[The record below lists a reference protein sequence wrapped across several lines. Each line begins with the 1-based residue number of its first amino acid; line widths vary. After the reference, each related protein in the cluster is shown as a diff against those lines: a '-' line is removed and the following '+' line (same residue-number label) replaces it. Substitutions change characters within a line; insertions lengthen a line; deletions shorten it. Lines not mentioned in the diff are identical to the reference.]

1 MVLCYFSPRM
11 TEFGFC
17 VSDRNII
24 LILIQESVLVYKIMR
39 VTHRVFITHESYIFR
54 LLCFSEC
61 AYFPSAGCLPSGIMG
76 CWLSL
81 LSEGWWHV
89 NSVFSQ
95 ADLSWGLCT
104 GISRWQ
110 KYLKKKN
117 SFKLSVLFKY
127 WSVFWRNK
135 TQKHFRSMGYLK
147 LEIDL
152 AYCSQISF

>member
-110 KYLKKKN
+110 KYLKKKTVLN
-117 SFKLSVLFKY
+117 YLFFLSTGLY
-127 WSVFWRNK
+127 SEE
-135 TQKHFRSMGYLK
+135 TKHK
-147 LEIDL
+147 NILEVWAI
-152 AYCSQISF
+152 

>member
-1 MVLCYFSPRM
+1 MKAGTCPQIFGIRSSSDEAKVSNFYKVPQLILSNLVLCYFSPRM

-24 LILIQESVLVYKIMR
+24 LILIQESVLVYKIIR

-61 AYFPSAGCLPSGIMG
+61 AYFSSAGCLPSGIMG

-89 NSVFSQ
+89 NRVFSQ

-104 GISRWQ
+104 GISR
-110 KYLKKKN
+110 
-117 SFKLSVLFKY
+117 
-127 WSVFWRNK
+127 
-135 TQKHFRSMGYLK
+135 
-147 LEIDL
+147 
-152 AYCSQISF
+152 